1 MCMWL
6 FDRART
12 NFDRFTY
19 YRQSVTRDH
28 CSASLGSL
36 VMPISDPRDR
46 FFYPHHT
53 PMKDTYFLIWISN
66 LLDMD
71 FLLLS
76 EEATLNS
83 AFLNLPGETVEVPGK
98 RSNGGIFFFS
108 WKKISDSPSWFR

>member
-1 MCMWL
+1 MEL
-6 FDRART
+6 ELILT
-12 NFDRFTY
+12 GLHTIENL
-19 YRQSVTRDH
+19 
-28 CSASLGSL
+28 SLGITVRHHSASL

-53 PMKDTYFLIWISN
+53 PMKDTYFLIWISD

-83 AFLNLPGETVEVPGK
+83 AFLNLPGETVDFPGK
-98 RSNGGIFFFS
+98 RSNRGIFFFS
-108 WKKISDSPSWFR
+108 WKK